1 MASQPEGGP
10 RVGVGMRLAAGDPPA
25 HEGEDLTL
33 ALAAV
38 EAVAELID
46 VTGEVLGTDA
56 VERPAQPPHA
66 RSEAVL
72 ESPRDRDVVE
82 ILQITGREDVTSI

>member
-1 MASQPEGGP
+1 MRAAKF
-10 RVGVGMRLAAGDPPA
+10 GVTSISNTRPQEQYATTFNSRCEPPA

-46 VTGEVLGTDA
+46 VTGEVLGAGA
-56 VERPAQPPHA
+56 VECPAQPPHA

-82 ILQITGREDVTSI
+82 IL